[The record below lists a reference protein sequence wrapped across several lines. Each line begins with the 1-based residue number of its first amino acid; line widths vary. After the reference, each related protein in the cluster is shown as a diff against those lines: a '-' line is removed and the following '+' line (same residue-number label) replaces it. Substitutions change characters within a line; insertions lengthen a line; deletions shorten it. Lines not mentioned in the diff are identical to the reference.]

1 MAQAVNG
8 CRKTYGELA
17 LKTRQ
22 LGPFC
27 VSEIGLGCMNFSHGY
42 GKPIPDEIA
51 YQILDRAL
59 DLGVTLFDTAAVY
72 GFGLNEILLSKWVGP
87 VRSRITLCT
96 KGGMSGEMTDNG
108 YQRKIDSSA
117 ATIRQNCDESLKR
130 LGVDVID
137 LYYLHRWDKKTPIE
151 DVAYTMGELVR
162 AGKVRAIGFSEISAA
177 TLRRANSVYPVTAVQ
192 SEYSLWT
199 RNPEIALLDTCK
211 ELGVSLVAFSPLA
224 RKFLTGR
231 FTSLSDY
238 DPFDLRQK
246 MPRFL
251 PGAFE
256 KNSAL
261 LGPLQALATE
271 AGCSMAQLALAWVLA
286 QGEHIFPIPGTTR
299 LEHLEEDMSA
309 SGLLIDPDILQR
321 ASRLIH
327 QGSVCGQRYDPVAQA
342 SVDTEDF

>member
-1 MAQAVNG
+1 M
-8 CRKTYGELA
+8 
-17 LKTRQ
+17 KTRQ
-22 LGPFC
+22 LGQFR

-42 GKPIPDEIA
+42 GKPIPDELS
-51 YQILDRAL
+51 YKILDRAL

-72 GFGLNEILLSKWVGP
+72 GFGLNETLLSKWVAP
-87 VRSRITLCT
+87 VRHRITLCT

-117 ATIRQNCDESLKR
+117 ATIQHNCDDSLKR

-151 DVAYTMGELVR
+151 EVAYSMGELVR

-177 TLRRANSVYPVTAVQ
+177 TLRRAHAVYPVTAVQ

-211 ELGVSLVAFSPLA
+211 ELGVSLVAFSPLG

-231 FTSLSDY
+231 FTRLADH

-256 KNSAL
+256 KNAEL
-261 LGPLQALATE
+261 LSPFRALADE
-271 AGCSMAQLALAWVLA
+271 AGCSMAQLALAWLLA
-286 QGEHIFPIPGTTR
+286 RGEQIFPIPGTTS
-299 LEHLEEDMSA
+299 LAHLEEDMTA
-309 SGLLIDPDILQR
+309 SGLDIDSDILRR
-321 ASRLIH
+321 ASALIH
-327 QGSVCGQRYDPVAQA
+327 QGSVHGQRYDPVAQS

>member
-1 MAQAVNG
+1 M
-8 CRKTYGELA
+8 
-17 LKTRQ
+17 KTRQ
-22 LGPFC
+22 LGPFR

-42 GKPIPDEIA
+42 GKPIPDERSI
-51 YQILDRAL
+51 QILNRAL
-59 DLGVTLFDTAAVY
+59 ALGVTLFDTAAVY
-72 GFGLNEILLSKWVGP
+72 GFGLNETLLSQWIGP
-87 VRSRITLCT
+87 VRDRITLCT

-151 DVAYTMGELVR
+151 EVAQTMGDLVR

-177 TLRRANSVYPVTAVQ
+177 TLRKAHAVYPVTAVQ

-199 RNPEIALLDTCK
+199 RNPEIALRDTCK
-211 ELGVSLVAFSPLA
+211 ELGVSLVAFSPLG

-231 FTSLSDY
+231 FTRLSDY
-238 DPFDLRQK
+238 EPHDLRQK

-251 PGAFE
+251 PGNYE
-256 KNSAL
+256 KNAAL
-261 LGPLQALATE
+261 LVPFQALAAE
-271 AGCSMAQLALAWVLA
+271 AGCSMAQLAMAWVLA
-286 QGEHIFPIPGTTR
+286 QGEHIFPIPGTTSVT
-299 LEHLEEDMSA
+299 HLEEDMAA
-309 SGLLIDPDILQR
+309 SGLNISKDILQR
-321 ASRLIH
+321 ASTLINQH
-327 QGSVCGQRYDPVAQA
+327 SVYGSRYDPVAQA